1 MTLLS
6 SVDYLPA
13 AIILDRNLKE
23 LHSHFPLY
31 VMVTENIFDQVVNYL
46 NKENIK
52 YIKVPVIEYSI
63 TTKEAMNNKRLETV
77 ASKVNVFSL
86 TNFDKVVYLDI
97 DSFFLKT
104 VDELFDYYDGALYED
119 FGWHE
124 RGFCG
129 LFVCCP
135 KNHPLK
141 YYITMLQYSN
151 LWESDIIEELWFP
164 FKTNNGYRIPHP
176 YFVNITVDT
185 FDKLIPLENNI
196 YGLHFCGEL
205 KPWKFSNIDSYLKAF
220 YQTCEF
226 YSELRNN
233 LVKWYANHY
242 IEPLRQQY
250 PEIFK

>member
-1 MTLLS
+1 
-6 SVDYLPA
+6 
-13 AIILDRNLKE
+13 
-23 LHSHFPLY
+23 
-31 VMVTENIFDQVVNYL
+31 
-46 NKENIK
+46 
-52 YIKVPVIEYSI
+52 
-63 TTKEAMNNKRLETV
+63 
-77 ASKVNVFSL
+77 
-86 TNFDKVVYLDI
+86 
-97 DSFFLKT
+97 
-104 VDELFDYYDGALYED
+104 
-119 FGWHE
+119 
-124 RGFCG
+124 
-129 LFVCCP
+129 
-135 KNHPLK
+135 
-141 YYITMLQYSN
+141 MLQYSN

-164 FKTNNGYRIPHP
+164 FKTNNGYRIPYP

-205 KPWKFSNIDSYLKAF
+205 KPWKFSNIDDYLKAF